1 MTVTSSG
8 VEWIDDIDIDAL
20 EADPYPLYERM
31 RSEAP
36 CVFVPALNAYLLTT
50 YDEVREFLA
59 DSELSQ
65 APATQPVLERT
76 FGAQNILISNGD
88 VHRDRRASVD
98 PPLRRGAVSTY
109 IDELARPIA
118 REVAAA
124 IPGAVSFDIVAEYLE
139 PVSTRGL
146 ASMLGIGDVPAD
158 VLRRWFHTV
167 IGAASNYTFSD
178 EVFQRSDEVVAEI
191 KEVLEPVLVR
201 LETEPD
207 NSGLSHLLHAG
218 MPAGQLRSRDDIY
231 SSFLIELVGGMQEPG
246 HVSATTLLGL
256 LEEGT
261 YGDIVDDPTLIP
273 TALAEGLRWVAP
285 VGGVFRETTRDA
297 VIHDLAIPQ
306 GSLVYSMVAS
316 ANRDEQ
322 KFTNGDR
329 YELHRDGPSHM
340 SFGGG
345 RHFCAG
351 NVFGRELARIALE
364 ELTKVAP
371 RLRLAEEGWQMRGW
385 LFRSPQELHVIAE
398 GA

>member
-1 MTVTSSG
+1 MSSG
-8 VEWIDDIDIDAL
+8 VGWIDDIDINAL
-20 EADPYPLYERM
+20 ETDPYPLYMRM
-31 RSEAP
+31 RREAP
-36 CVFVPALNAYLLTT
+36 CVFVPALRAYLITT

-59 DSELSQ
+59 DSELSH
-65 APATQPVLERT
+65 APNAQPVLERT
-76 FGAQNILISNGD
+76 FGPQNILTSNGD
-88 VHRDRRASVD
+88 LHRDRRASVD

-109 IDELARPIA
+109 VDDLVRPIA
-118 REVAAA
+118 TQAA
-124 IPGAVSFDIVAEYLE
+124 GALSAEAPIDIVAEYLE
-139 PVSTRGL
+139 PVSTRAL
-146 ASMLGIGDVPAD
+146 ATMLGIGHVPAD

-167 IGAASNYTFSD
+167 IGAASNYTFAEDVFEKGD
-178 EVFQRSDEVVAEI
+178 EVIAEI
-191 KEVLEPVLVR
+191 KQVLEPVLTR

-218 MPAGQLRSRDDIY
+218 MPAGQVRSREDIY
-231 SSFLIELVGGMQEPG
+231 SSFLIELAGGMQEPG

-261 YGDIVDDPTLIP
+261 YGEIVADPSLIP
-273 TALAEGLRWVAP
+273 VALAEGLRWVAP
-285 VGGVFRETTRDA
+285 VGGVFRETTRDV
-297 VIHDLAIPQ
+297 VIRDQMIPQ

-329 YELHRDGPSHM
+329 YELHREGPTHM

-351 NVFGRELARIALE
+351 NVFGREVARIALE
-364 ELTKVAP
+364 ELVKVAP
-371 RLRLAEEGWQMRGW
+371 RLRLAEDGWAMRGW